1 MKFTRCRVPCGW
13 TRPWSAWRPRR
24 TQPDPISSW
33 SLDIAAAWHRS
44 APRAVP
50 PKDSITGPCGT
61 SPGPQPNVGHLHIR
75 SSGSHPHEN
84 LSYPRCRACPARP
97 QPHRF
102 ARRGL
107 SSAVVTEASP
117 EWSPPSCR
125 TLWALWWAHT
135 PLSWSAHTGSQ
146 STPREFWVLSS
157 STGFPKMDLWP
168 WAERPWRNAALAS
181 AFRSWSPKWQ
191 ENWSMSCRLQRD
203 IVGDWMAKSPT
214 SRSENPIG
222 LHRGGTPLAS
232 CFATNFEGSPTI
244 AFHAA
249 VVGDVGKIT
258 A

>member
-13 TRPWSAWRPRR
+13 TRPWSAWCPRR

-107 SSAVVTEASP
+107 SSAVVAEASP

-125 TLWALWWAHT
+125 TLWALWWAIRRFHEVHILA
-135 PLSWSAHTGSQ
+135 LSQPQGS
-146 STPREFWVLSS
+146 SEFWALPPASQRWICGPGPKGLEGMPLWRQPLGVEVQNAGELEHELSA
-157 STGFPKMDLWP
+157 ST
-168 WAERPWRNAALAS
+168 RH
-181 AFRSWSPKWQ
+181 
-191 ENWSMSCRLQRD
+191 CR
-203 IVGDWMAKSPT
+203 
-214 SRSENPIG
+214 G
-222 LHRGGTPLAS
+222 LNG
-232 CFATNFEGSPTI
+232 
-244 AFHAA
+244 
-249 VVGDVGKIT
+249 
-258 A
+258 